1 MVKFT
6 VILLHAIIVILTLLL
21 SPSTQLKQFTYEDPQ
36 AGLDLLDQDKSND
49 GTIILRFGNPAKQ
62 VNGSTTCW
70 DKTIYF
76 RIIHPNASISFF
88 SISNHG
94 IPDFNFC
101 LIEGATN
108 DYMTT
113 WGFDQNFMLVF
124 YNSSNITT
132 SAIMGLVITFE
143 GTILSSAKLHDAL
156 IDDGGIKR
164 YWFVVPNSSS
174 RDGFFFYCRGS
185 TVLSWVHF
193 SIPDENGRIIE
204 RARSGIIQTNIK
216 IVTTTA
222 FYVLKRGFALAY
234 GGDDSPTNLN
244 NSNNSTVDINI
255 GPTNGAY
262 IIFYYIETSTQT
274 GPFLLYQI
282 PTRILKS
289 NDTRIITQTL
299 TLRGI
304 ICSVDFS
311 GAGNICLL
319 ILFSQLNITKNKNN
333 TTSQPVELFLSKI
346 SFCSSGSVTKI
357 GDMKNGT
364 SYGYSIEPL
373 RFGGYLMIKS
383 QDNLMFGYILD
394 ANGDIYSNWSLPQP
408 LNYPMYKSTY
418 VLLVNNSIVAVENQN
433 NSTWSVICDDSSKF
447 TDQDNKFNN
456 PIIASINP
464 TLGSRVCE
472 STKQLHLS
480 FTCPVTLSSS
490 NFSIYQSING
500 TGHDLLRQRFQGV
513 SPNQFCQIDP
523 NDNKTVIINVFP
535 STFNEPNS
543 HYYVVIENNFVKR
556 SGSNEALLGIDKNL
570 WTLVTENK
578 QYVYSS
584 PITGIIR
591 LSPDGSSYYLSLSS
605 VDQQKFNEQMATD
618 LSYIIPVE
626 DNRLTSING
635 FENDISTGTLQIL
648 LFFNIKD
655 TKDLSK
661 KSASNISQ
669 DFNALLKYKKYSA
682 LIDYNTTSLIDENY
696 PMTIAP
702 LFLRD
707 YLGLIIIIIIVLI
720 ILIILYFLALWKF
733 KEANNF
739 AMFKTITIIVDLGL
753 RISFV
758 IYDARKVPELW
769 LPSLVV
775 LVISTSINITSSFL
789 IIVYEIG
796 KNLKFSIWF
805 SEYGLLLPFFT
816 IISAGHIE
824 ALYIL
829 SSKFG
834 RLKIFSITFSKTA
847 ENVIFW
853 VGILGLIFHIPQFI
867 IQILFR
873 MRTISFNIIPQL
885 TLISNAIIITYN
897 ILSAIYQVVFRCLYK
912 QRSSKVGDRTFTTR
926 KSDTVVF
933 F

>member
-6 VILLHAIIVILTLLL
+6 VILQHAIIVILTLLL

-101 LIEGATN
+101 LMEGTTN

-113 WGFDQNFMLVF
+113 WGFDQNFMLAF
-124 YNSSNITT
+124 NNSSNVTT
-132 SAIMGLVITFE
+132 SAIMGLFITYE
-143 GTILSSAKLHDAL
+143 GKVLRTAKLHDAL

-164 YWFVVPNSSS
+164 YWFAIPKSSS

-193 SIPDENGRIIE
+193 STPNKNGIIIE
-204 RARSGIIQTNIK
+204 RARSGIIQTNVT
-216 IVTTTA
+216 IVTSSA
-222 FYVLKRGFALAY
+222 FYVLERGFALAY
-234 GGDDSPTNLN
+234 GGDDSLTNHN

-262 IIFYYIETSTQT
+262 IIFYCIETNTQT

-289 NDTRIITQTL
+289 NGTRIVTQTL

-319 ILFSQLNITKNKNN
+319 MLNSQLNISKNKNH
-333 TTSQPVELFLSKI
+333 TISQPVELFLSKI
-346 SFCSSGSVTKI
+346 SFSSSGSVTKI
-357 GDMKNGT
+357 ADMKNGT
-364 SYGYSIEPL
+364 SYGYGIEPL
-373 RFGGYLMIKS
+373 RFGGYLMTKS

-394 ANGDIYSNWSLPQP
+394 ANGDIYSNWSLQQP
-408 LNYPMYKSTY
+408 LNSPMYRSAY

-433 NSTWSVICDDSSKF
+433 NSTWSVICDDSPKF
-447 TDQDNKFNN
+447 TDQ
-456 PIIASINP
+456 
-464 TLGSRVCE
+464 G
-472 STKQLHLS
+472 
-480 FTCPVTLSSS
+480 
-490 NFSIYQSING
+490 
-500 TGHDLLRQRFQGV
+500 
-513 SPNQFCQIDP
+513 
-523 NDNKTVIINVFP
+523 
-535 STFNEPNS
+535 
-543 HYYVVIENNFVKR
+543 
-556 SGSNEALLGIDKNL
+556 
-570 WTLVTENK
+570 
-578 QYVYSS
+578 

-618 LSYIIPVE
+618 LSYLIPVE

-635 FENDISTGTLQIL
+635 FEKDISTGTLQIL
-648 LFFNIKD
+648 LYFNIRD

-661 KSASNISQ
+661 KSASYISQ
-669 DFNALLKYKKYSA
+669 DFNTLLKYKEYSA
-682 LIDYNTTSLIDENY
+682 LMDYNTSLIDENY

-707 YLGLIIIIIIVLI
+707 YLGLIIIIIIALI
-720 ILIILYFLALWKF
+720 VLIILYFLASWKF

-739 AMFKTITIIVDLGL
+739 AMFKSIIIIVDLGL

-758 IYDARKVPELW
+758 INDAYKVPELW
-769 LPSLVV
+769 LP
-775 LVISTSINITSSFL
+775 
-789 IIVYEIG
+789 
-796 KNLKFSIWF
+796 
-805 SEYGLLLPFFT
+805 
-816 IISAGHIE
+816 
-824 ALYIL
+824 
-829 SSKFG
+829 
-834 RLKIFSITFSKTA
+834 
-847 ENVIFW
+847 
-853 VGILGLIFHIPQFI
+853 
-867 IQILFR
+867 
-873 MRTISFNIIPQL
+873 
-885 TLISNAIIITYN
+885 
-897 ILSAIYQVVFRCLYK
+897 
-912 QRSSKVGDRTFTTR
+912 
-926 KSDTVVF
+926 
-933 F
+933 

>member
-21 SPSTQLKQFTYEDPQ
+21 TPSTQLKQFTYEDPQ

-143 GTILSSAKLHDAL
+143 GTIL
-156 IDDGGIKR
+156 R
-164 YWFVVPNSSS
+164 
-174 RDGFFFYCRGS
+174 
-185 TVLSWVHF
+185 
-193 SIPDENGRIIE
+193 DENGRIIE

-216 IVTTTA
+216 IVTTSA

-447 TDQDNKFNN
+447 TDQ
-456 PIIASINP
+456 ASINP
-464 TLGSRVCE
+464 TLGSRVYE

-490 NFSIYQSING
+490 NISIYQSING

-570 WTLVTENK
+570 WTLVT
-578 QYVYSS
+578 VYKILIVNCNLG
-584 PITGIIR
+584 PITSIIR

-648 LFFNIKD
+648 LFFSIKD

-696 PMTIAP
+696 PMTIA
-702 LFLRD
+702 R
-707 YLGLIIIIIIVLI
+707 
-720 ILIILYFLALWKF
+720 KF
-733 KEANNF
+733 A
-739 AMFKTITIIVDLGL
+739 
-753 RISFV
+753 
-758 IYDARKVPELW
+758 
-769 LPSLVV
+769 
-775 LVISTSINITSSFL
+775 
-789 IIVYEIG
+789 
-796 KNLKFSIWF
+796 KNVFGFIM
-805 SEYGLLLPFFT
+805 LLFT
-816 IISAGHIE
+816 I
-824 ALYIL
+824 
-829 SSKFG
+829 
-834 RLKIFSITFSKTA
+834 
-847 ENVIFW
+847 
-853 VGILGLIFHIPQFI
+853 
-867 IQILFR
+867 
-873 MRTISFNIIPQL
+873 
-885 TLISNAIIITYN
+885 
-897 ILSAIYQVVFRCLYK
+897 
-912 QRSSKVGDRTFTTR
+912 
-926 KSDTVVF
+926 
-933 F
+933 